1 MHRFERETDN
11 VRSGHFS
18 QMVWKESKDIGV
30 GRAKTKDGKVVVV
43 ANYRPAGNVPG
54 KYTANVLPVNLETA
68 TYAKA
73 VSNTKMS
80 SRITGGESRSTRT
93 FTETTGSG
101 PNAVTKTIVEETII
115 RADGSKTTNRK
126 ETITHGSS
134 NASGSAIQNSSISSD
149 DSKKKEKG
157 GGVLGL
163 FKGKDKKKGS
173 SSSDSSPET
182 NRKPQNLK
190 EFIDD
195 AVKSHNE
202 LRKKH
207 GVPSVK
213 HSKDLSDYAQ
223 KWAEH
228 MAATGTFGHS
238 SCQLKSDRL
247 GENIACRSGTGNV
260 DYSGKE
266 VTEYWYSE
274 IKDHQFGTEP
284 RSLGTGHF
292 TQVVWKDT
300 KEVGFGKAKSG
311 GGRVFVVG
319 SYRPAGN
326 MVGSFKD
333 NVLPPK
339 K

>member
-1 MHRFERETDN
+1 MFG
-11 VRSGHFS
+11 RSG
-18 QMVWKESKDIGV
+18 
-30 GRAKTKDGKVVVV
+30 
-43 ANYRPAGNVPG
+43 
-54 KYTANVLPVNLETA
+54 
-68 TYAKA
+68 
-73 VSNTKMS
+73 
-80 SRITGGESRSTRT
+80 GGESRSTRT

-101 PNAVTKTIVEETII
+101 ANAVTKTIVEETII

-134 NASGSAIQNSSISSD
+134 NASSGAIKSSQFPSSD

-157 GGVLGL
+157 GVLGF
-163 FKGKDKKKGS
+163 FKGKDKTRKGS

-182 NRKPQNLK
+182 TRKPQNLK

-195 AVKSHNE
+195 AVKTHND

-228 MAATGTFGHS
+228 LAATGSFGHS

-260 DYSGKE
+260 DYSGKD

-284 RSLGTGHF
+284 RSSGTGHF
-292 TQVVWKDT
+292 TQVVWKET

-333 NVLPPK
+333 NVPPPK